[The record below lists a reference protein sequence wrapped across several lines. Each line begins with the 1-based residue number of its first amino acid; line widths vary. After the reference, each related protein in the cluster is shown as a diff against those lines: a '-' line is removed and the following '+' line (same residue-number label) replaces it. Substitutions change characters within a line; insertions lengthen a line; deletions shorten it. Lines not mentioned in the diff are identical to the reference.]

1 MSSGGGSGG
10 GGGGSGSSS
19 SSGGGS
25 GGSSG
30 GGGGGGGSGLS
41 GLVSSVGRAA
51 GDLSEWLLEQDF
63 AGQKLADGT
72 YQWVVAVFS
81 ALAFVAGWAQDS
93 FRTTFQ
99 LWLVGAIIASALS
112 LVGWPWLRR
121 NPVAWLP
128 SVDAPLPD
136 DSAAPPPAAAAAVAA
151 APAASKKQR

>member
-1 MSSGGGSGG
+1 MSSGGVTGAVSALGRY
-10 GGGGSGSSS
+10 
-19 SSGGGS
+19 
-25 GGSSG
+25 
-30 GGGGGGGSGLS
+30 LS
-41 GLVSSVGRAA
+41 ET
-51 GDLSEWLLEQDF
+51 SEWLLEQDF

-72 YQWVVAVFS
+72 YQWVVAAFS
-81 ALAFVAGWAQDS
+81 VLAFVAGWAQDS

-136 DSAAPPPAAAAAVAA
+136 DAPVAAPATV
-151 APAASKKQR
+151 AASKKR

>member
-10 GGGGSGSSS
+10 GGVGGSSS
-19 SSGGGS
+19 SSSSSSSSGS
-25 GGSSG
+25 SSGSG
-30 GGGGGGGSGLS
+30 GGGLS
-41 GLVSSVGRAA
+41 GALTSLGRAA
-51 GDLSEWLLEQDF
+51 GELSEWLLEQDF

-136 DSAAPPPAAAAAVAA
+136 DSAAPPPAAAA
-151 APAASKKQR
+151 SKKHR